1 MVPVLAIGRVRTRGE
16 PVGSGIMP
24 AAKDLQTVAI
34 PAGDWG
40 AVQPPSKMPA
50 ALAKFLAP

>member
-1 MVPVLAIGRVRTRGE
+1 
-16 PVGSGIMP
+16 MP
-24 AAKDLQTVAI
+24 AAKDVQTVAI